1 MEDGMCASSFALIL
15 KDKNIAH
22 AFILLQISNARHVC
36 AEHLNDLFRF
46 QLMQT
51 AIMSGSLHYALVR
64 ADTVQHV
71 VEPFPP
77 PPEVAF
83 DSQLRAGVR
92 HHPHR
97 PSRSV
102 GHRPGSANGKNLGGS
117 GCFIAL
123 TERAERRV
131 SLEGLDTER

>member
-1 MEDGMCASSFALIL
+1 MEYGMCASSFAMIL

-22 AFILLQISNARHVC
+22 AFILLQISNARHVR
-36 AEHLNDLFRF
+36 AENLQDLSRF

-51 AIMSGSLHYALVR
+51 AIMPGSLHNDLVR
-64 ADTVQHV
+64 ADAVHQI
-71 VEPFPP
+71 VESFPP

-83 DSQLRAGVR
+83 DSQLRVGVR

-102 GHRPGSANGKNLGGS
+102 GH
-117 GCFIAL
+117 
-123 TERAERRV
+123 
-131 SLEGLDTER
+131 

>member
-1 MEDGMCASSFALIL
+1 MEDGVCAGSFAMIL
-15 KDKNIAH
+15 KDKNISH
-22 AFILLQISNARHVC
+22 ALILLQISNTRYVR
-36 AEHLNDLFRF
+36 AENLHDLSRF

-51 AIMSGSLHYALVR
+51 AIMSGSLHYDLVR
-64 ADTVQHV
+64 ADAVHQV

-83 DSQLRAGVR
+83 DSQLRVGVR

-102 GHRPGSANGKNLGGS
+102 GH
-117 GCFIAL
+117 
-123 TERAERRV
+123 
-131 SLEGLDTER
+131 